1 METASLLFVVL
12 LAAVLAVVLL
22 CVLLLRKPENR
33 VEQALREERDRLAAE
48 LTAVRGELRERAAD
62 VARLGERV
70 EGLQRDEDALAG
82 IRGDL
87 QRARQDAG
95 ALQAELAAR
104 QGMLVETQARAEKAE
119 ATVETLR
126 ARLQELERL
135 HAEAAANLSHSERAN
150 ADMKAFLES
159 AQQRLSGAFAELAGK
174 AFDERS
180 QQAALQSKSDIEM
193 LLRPFSEQ
201 LSGFRSRVDTLY
213 GEEAKERAA
222 LVGKIDE
229 LKTLNQDMARRAHE
243 LTSALKG
250 SAKVRGD
257 WGELML
263 EHVLQGSGLVEGAHY
278 QRQKSATTEE
288 GQRLQP
294 DIVVNLPD
302 ERRIVVDSKVNLV
315 AWQEAM
321 NAATPEEQQDALRR
335 HAVALRQ
342 HVRDLGE
349 KHYPK
354 LIGDGALEITIAFVP
369 IEGALSAALGSD
381 AALQTYAFEQKIVF
395 ASPNTLMAL
404 LRVVERLW
412 TRDKIQREATEI
424 ARIGGLMLD
433 SLSNFIA
440 DFDNVGKQ
448 LDSARNA
455 FTAARGKLSENSQAV
470 IPRARRLHQ
479 LGVKGKKVLPEE
491 LRADPE
497 ALPVT
502 GPAMLPLQSDGAS
515 MDGVGDAK

>member
-1 METASLLFVVL
+1 METGSLLFAVL
-12 LAAVLAVVLL
+12 LVAVVAVVLL

-33 VEQALREERDRLAAE
+33 LEQALREERDRLATE
-48 LTAVRGELRERAAD
+48 LATTRNDLHARAAD

-70 EGLQRDEDALAG
+70 AGLEREECVLAD
-82 IRGDL
+82 IRGQL
-87 QRARQDAG
+87 QHARQDAG
-95 ALQAELAAR
+95 ALQAELTAKR
-104 QGMLVETQARAEKAE
+104 GVLLETQSRAEKAE
-119 ATVETLR
+119 AAVAAQHEQ
-126 ARLQELERL
+126 LQALERR

-180 QQAALQSKSDIEM
+180 QQAALQSKGDIEM
-193 LLRPFSEQ
+193 LLKPFSEQ

-250 SAKVRGD
+250 NAKVRGD

-302 ERRIVVDSKVNLV
+302 ERRIVVDSKVNLI

-321 NAATPEEQQDALRR
+321 NADTPEQQQDALRR
-335 HAVALRQ
+335 HGVALRQ

-349 KHYPK
+349 KQYPK
-354 LIGDGALEITIAFVP
+354 LIGDGALEVTIAFVP

-381 AALQTYAFEQKIVF
+381 AALQTYAFEQKVVF

-433 SLSNFIA
+433 SLINFIA

-448 LDSARNA
+448 LDSARTA
-455 FTAARGKLSENSQAV
+455 FAAARGKLSENNQAV

-479 LGVKGKKVLPEE
+479 LGVKGKKILPEE
-491 LRADPE
+491 LRADQE
-497 ALPVT
+497 VLPAADPV
-502 GPAMLPLQSDGAS
+502 MLPLQSEHTGEQ
-515 MDGVGDAK
+515 

>member
-1 METASLLFVVL
+1 MDTNTLLLIL
-12 LAAVLAVVLL
+12 LLVAVLAVVLL
-22 CVLLLRKPENR
+22 CVLLLRKPELR
-33 VEQALREERDRLAAE
+33 MEQVLREERDRLTAE
-48 LTAVRGELRERAAD
+48 LTAARGDLRERAAD

-70 EGLQRDEDALAG
+70 ASLERDADTLAG
-82 IRGDL
+82 VRVDL

-104 QGMLVETQARAEKAE
+104 QGLLMETQARAEKAE

-126 ARLQELERL
+126 AQLQELERR

-174 AFDERS
+174 AFEERS
-180 QQAALQSKSDIEM
+180 QQAALQSKGDIEM
-193 LLRPFSEQ
+193 LLKPFSEQ

-250 SAKVRGD
+250 NAKVRGD

-278 QRQKSATTEE
+278 ERQKSATTEE

-321 NAATPEEQQDALRR
+321 NATTPEAQQDALRR

-342 HVRDLGE
+342 HVRDLGD

-354 LIGDGALEITIAFVP
+354 LIGDGALEVTVAFVP

-412 TRDKIQREATEI
+412 TRDKIQREAAEI
-424 ARIGGLMLD
+424 ARIGGLVLD
-433 SLSNFIA
+433 SLGNFLT

-448 LDSARNA
+448 LEGARNA
-455 FTAARGKLSENSQAV
+455 FNAARGKLSENNQAV
-470 IPRARRLHQ
+470 IPRARRLAQ
-479 LGVKGKKVLPEE
+479 LGAKGKKALPEE

-497 ALPVT
+497 ALPAMEVAT
-502 GPAMLPLQSDGAS
+502 TPAMPS
-515 MDGVGDAK
+515 MPVRTQQD